1 MTSFNVLEGS
11 NPLNF
16 LPGARGCFH
25 LLARPSRPYRRI
37 FFFFFFFFCY
47 FLSWWVYGVRDINM
61 ENSLCI
67 TEQKIIFSWGG
78 IKDVSWPWLH
88 GKPKLVDLQINVCS
102 WSESGQRLMG
112 ADSLTCGS
120 RSPDGGQ
127 SEAHLCEWGLR
138 TPPGPRAGQVHTD
151 IHCGAGCGQS
161 LALKCAPRSARLAMT
176 GHT

>member
-1 MTSFNVLEGS
+1 MFWKVPTPSTSYQGPEDVFTCWPDQVD
-11 NPLNF
+11 
-16 LPGARGCFH
+16 
-25 LLARPSRPYRRI
+25 RI
-37 FFFFFFFFCY
+37 EEFFSFFFFFCY